1 MTCASCWPNWSVAE
15 TTGLGTPAD
24 LCDSKHLFPMLM
36 PKPMLPRLLLC
47 VVCLAPPALA
57 EAAQLASPPPGDD
70 VVGEMQIFQ
79 ASHADTLPDISRAY
93 SVGFDEMTLANP
105 KLDTWLPGDG
115 AQVILPLQ
123 FVLPMSSREGVVIN
137 IPEMR
142 VYHFP
147 KGGGLV
153 TYPVSIGRMDW
164 NTPLGKT
171 KVVKKDKDPAWYPP
185 ASIKAEHL
193 RDYGEVLPDVVPP
206 GPDNPLG
213 GYALRLGIPGY
224 LMHGTD
230 ARKAFGIGIRATH
243 GCMRFYP
250 EDIASFFNQVEVN
263 TPVELVNQPVK
274 LGWQADT
281 LYLEVHPPLEEDA
294 LSLAAHLEQ
303 ALAQFTAR
311 RPAQID
317 MPKALALLTKPDGLP
332 HPIGQADPE
341 ARPMLLQA
349 APRFLPAEPAHIPLA
364 QRTALPEA
372 TPPRALQ
379 PALSPDQ
386 GDLLF

>member
-1 MTCASCWPNWSVAE
+1 
-15 TTGLGTPAD
+15 
-24 LCDSKHLFPMLM
+24 MLM
-36 PKPMLPRLLLC
+36 RLHLLLVVAC
-47 VVCLAPPALA
+47 VIHAPWVWGAR
-57 EAAQLASPPPGDD
+57 LASPPPGDD
-70 VVGEMQIFQ
+70 IVGAVESFR
-79 ASHADTLPDISRAY
+79 ASRADTLPDISRAY

-105 KLDTWLPGDG
+105 KLDTWLPGEG
-115 AQVILPLQ
+115 TQVTLPLQ
-123 FVLPMSSREGVVIN
+123 FILPMSSREGVVIN

-147 KGGGLV
+147 KGGGVV

-164 NTPLGKT
+164 DTPLGKT
-171 KVVKKDKDPAWYPP
+171 KIVKKDKDPAWYPP

-230 ARKAFGIGIRATH
+230 TRKAFGIGIRATH

-263 TPVELVNQPVK
+263 TSVELVNQPVK

-281 LYLEVHPPLEEDA
+281 LYLEVHPPLEEDT
-294 LSLAAHLEQ
+294 LNLASRLEQ
-303 ALAQFTAR
+303 ALAQMTAQ
-311 RPAQID
+311 RPAQVD
-317 MPKALALLTKPDGLP
+317 MKAALALLAKPDGVP

-341 ARPMLLQA
+341 A
-349 APRFLPAEPAHIPLA
+349 APVVSTLATAPKFLPAEPAYIPLDHQA
-364 QRTALPEA
+364 QTLQIPTPRSPESNPSA
-372 TPPRALQ
+372 T
-379 PALSPDQ
+379 Q